1 METAAPEHPAVSITM
16 PTYKRP
22 DMLRRAVASV
32 QAQTFTNW
40 ELIISDDEDPPGPT
54 WTYLQELA
62 ASDSRVRIARN
73 PGPHGQIGNN
83 NFVMRMARAEW
94 VKPLFDDDTLKPN
107 CLERF
112 MSAVEGR
119 PNVVMAHCLTARWV
133 NDQPSRSDRKGN
145 RAALELISQGH
156 AILAMYI
163 QDIELNIPTQVM
175 VRRSVIDGGVLWEKV
190 EGVFSGN
197 DTWWYARVLQH
208 GDLLL
213 INEALVDQYWGH
225 ETGTTFVQNNPELF
239 DRELS
244 ILRERYGSLVPPQV
258 PKPPLAVVL
267 KQLQVMRGLLRL
279 RDGRRI
285 EGLRMLAG
293 VWNPLAWGMAGRW
306 ALRQY
311 FPGRFQ
317 KVPRQVL
324 QP

>member
-1 METAAPEHPAVSITM
+1 METAASQHPAVSITM

-22 DMLRRAVASV
+22 EMLRRAVGSV
-32 QAQTFTNW
+32 QAQTFTDW

-54 WTYLQELA
+54 WSYLQELT
-62 ASDSRVRIARN
+62 ASDPRVRIARN

-94 VKPLFDDDTLKPN
+94 IKPFFDDDTLKPN

-112 MSAVEGR
+112 MGAVQGR
-119 PNVVMAHCLTARWV
+119 PNVALAHCLTDRWV
-133 NDQPSRSDRKGN
+133 NDQPSRNDRRGR
-145 RAALELISQGH
+145 RATLELIPQGS
-156 AILAMYI
+156 ALLAMYL
-163 QDIELNIPTQVM
+163 QDVELNIPTQVM
-175 VRRSVIDGGVLWEKV
+175 VRRSVIDRGVLWEKV
-190 EGVFSGN
+190 EGVYSGN
-197 DTWWYARVLQH
+197 DTWWYARVLQY

-213 INEALVDQYWGH
+213 INESLVDQYWGH
-225 ETGTTFVQNNPELF
+225 ETGTAFVQKNPELF

-244 ILRERYGSLVPPQV
+244 ILRERYAALVPSQV
-258 PKPPLAVVL
+258 PKPPVATVL
-267 KQLQVMRGLLRL
+267 QQVRVMRGLLRV
-279 RDGRRI
+279 RDGRRM

-293 VWNPLAWGMAGRW
+293 VWSPAAWGLAARW

-324 QP
+324 RA